1 MKVKTNR
8 PGISSPYAHD
18 SQCATLGGPLLERGS
33 GLMSARPDDTERAIR
48 ACSNSASALVPRP
61 ALNSR
66 ITAPMPFNGVTDGAT
81 PVNGTNAGPSGTITN
96 LDERAEDGSENSSLC
111 FIEKEDIAA

>member
-1 MKVKTNR
+1 
-8 PGISSPYAHD
+8 
-18 SQCATLGGPLLERGS
+18 
-33 GLMSARPDDTERAIR
+33 
-48 ACSNSASALVPRP
+48 
-61 ALNSR
+61 
-66 ITAPMPFNGVTDGAT
+66 MPFNGVTDGAT